1 MLRMS
6 SVRRRAALAALA
18 ASFLASPEVAMAIEQ
33 PEYTVVRQDGAFE
46 LRRYAPYLL
55 AETEVESGF
64 MEAGN
69 VAFGRLFRY
78 ISGDNTARAEIA
90 MTAPVEQAKRGGGEK
105 IAMTAPVEQ
114 ARAGGVY
121 RVAFVVPRKYT
132 RETVPQ
138 PTDTRVRIREVPARS
153 IAVWRYSGRWT
164 EENFREHERELRG
177 KLTALGLKPE
187 PGDSAIIARYDAPF
201 MPWFM
206 RRNEVLIPVTEP
218 AASVRPAP

>member
-1 MLRMS
+1 MPRMS
-6 SVRRRAALAALA
+6 SVRRRVLLAALV
-18 ASFLASPEVAMAIEQ
+18 ASVMASPEAAMAIEQ

-90 MTAPVEQAKRGGGEK
+90 MTAPVEQAKRGEK

-114 ARAGGVY
+114 AREGGVY
-121 RVAFVVPRKYT
+121 RVAFVVPRKYD
-132 RETVPQ
+132 RDTVPQ
-138 PTDTRVRIREVPARS
+138 PTDPRVRIREVPARS

-177 KLTALGLKPE
+177 KLAALGLKAE

-218 AASVRPAP
+218 AVSARPAP